1 MDFSL
6 EPIYQTKTREE
17 LIKIITLKNEQLLKQ
32 DYEIERLDN
41 LNKLIKTKLDE
52 SLKGNITIDPIVNR
66 IIKKHLDR
74 HKEGMLSF
82 GKTMKDNSK
91 PFQHWVKEAQE
102 ESMDF
107 ILYLEKTLNK
117 D

>member
-1 MDFSL
+1 MDSFIQIHL
-6 EPIYQTKTREE
+6 VKTKEE
-17 LIKIITLKNEQLLKQ
+17 LIEIILNKDLENQKLS
-32 DYEIERLDN
+32 N
-41 LNKLIKTKLDE
+41 LNKFIKGKLDE

-74 HKEGMLSF
+74 HKEGMLNF
-82 GKTMKDNSK
+82 GKTMSDNSK
-91 PFQHWVKEAQE
+91 PFIHWVKEAQE

-117 D
+117 E

>member
-1 MDFSL
+1 MDSFIPKHL
-6 EPIYQTKTREE
+6 AKTKEE
-17 LIKIITLKNEQLLKQ
+17 LIEIILKKDL
-32 DYEIERLDN
+32 EIQKLNN
-41 LNKLIKTKLDE
+41 LNKFIKNKLDE

-74 HKEGMLSF
+74 HKEGMVNF
-82 GKTMKDNSK
+82 GKTMSDNSQ

-117 D
+117 E

>member
-1 MDFSL
+1 MDSFIEIHL
-6 EPIYQTKTREE
+6 AKTKKE
-17 LIKIITLKNEQLLKQ
+17 LIEIILNKYLENQKLS
-32 DYEIERLDN
+32 N
-41 LNKLIKTKLDE
+41 LNKFIKGKLDD
-52 SLKGNITIDPIVNR
+52 SLKGNITVDPIVNR

-74 HKEGMLSF
+74 HKEGMLNF
-82 GKTMKDNSK
+82 GKTMSDNTK
-91 PFQHWVKEAQE
+91 PFKHWVKEAQE

>member
-66 IIKKHLDR
+66 IIKKHLDN
-74 HKEGMLSF
+74 HIYINMCMWSEYVNYTDVEM
-82 GKTMKDNSK
+82 
-91 PFQHWVKEAQE
+91 
-102 ESMDF
+102 
-107 ILYLEKTLNK
+107 
-117 D
+117 

>member
-1 MDFSL
+1 MDSFL
-6 EPIYQTKTREE
+6 PIHLAKTKEE
-17 LIKIITLKNEQLLKQ
+17 LVEIILKQ
-32 DYEIERLDN
+32 DLENQKLNN
-41 LNKLIKTKLDE
+41 LNKFIKSKLDE

-117 D
+117 E

>member
-52 SLKGNITIDPIVNR
+52 SLKGNITVDPIVN
-66 IIKKHLDR
+66 KVLEKHLKR
-74 HKEGMLSF
+74 HKEGMDNF
-82 GKTMKDNSK
+82 GKTMSDNTK
-91 PFQHWVKEAQE
+91 PFKHWVKEAQE

>member
-1 MDFSL
+1 MDSFIEIHL
-6 EPIYQTKTREE
+6 AKTKKE
-17 LIKIITLKNEQLLKQ
+17 LIEIILNKDLENQKLS
-32 DYEIERLDN
+32 N
-41 LNKLIKTKLDE
+41 LNKFIKGKLDE
-52 SLKGNITIDPIVNR
+52 SLKGNITVDPIVNR

-74 HKEGMLSF
+74 HKEGMLNF
-82 GKTMKDNSK
+82 GKTMSDNSK
-91 PFQHWVKEAQE
+91 PFIHWVKEAQE

>member
-1 MDFSL
+1 MDSFIEIHL
-6 EPIYQTKTREE
+6 AKTKKE
-17 LIKIITLKNEQLLKQ
+17 LIEIILNKDLENQKLS
-32 DYEIERLDN
+32 N
-41 LNKLIKTKLDE
+41 LNKFIKGKLDD
-52 SLKGNITIDPIVNR
+52 SLKGNITVDPIVNR

-74 HKEGMLSF
+74 HKEGMLNF
-82 GKTMKDNSK
+82 GKTMSDNTK
-91 PFQHWVKEAQE
+91 PFKHWVKEAQE